1 MEDRSVLTRE
11 APPPDRVLA
20 YGEQP
25 EQVIDL
31 RVPRQRGS
39 APRPPVLLI
48 HGGFW
53 RPRIDRG
60 HTGPMAAE
68 LAAQGWTALSAEY
81 RRVPGE
87 PDLAVRDLCR
97 IIEQLPELLDTPCE
111 RVLVIGHSA
120 GGHLALCL
128 AAAGLS
134 RLGGILALAPVADL
148 HLAEERALGE
158 GAVRAFLG
166 GSAESRPDLDPAR
179 MSAPLVATTIIHG
192 TDDAI
197 VPVEIAESYASAH
210 AQVRL
215 VRQVGAGHFA
225 VIDPLS
231 RAWPAVVRELR
242 RLASRDT
249 L

>member
-1 MEDRSVLTRE
+1 MEDRSVLTR
-11 APPPDRVLA
+11 AATPPDRVLA
-20 YGEQP
+20 YGELP
-25 EQVIDL
+25 EQVIEL
-31 RVPRQRGS
+31 RVASPQAS

-53 RPRIDRG
+53 RPHIDRS

-81 RRVPGE
+81 RRIPGQ
-87 PDLAVRDLCR
+87 PDLALGDLCR
-97 IIEQLPELLDTPCE
+97 AIEQLPSLLDAPCE
-111 RVLVIGHSA
+111 RLLVMGHSA

-128 AAAGLS
+128 AASGLAS
-134 RLGGILALAPVADL
+134 GVLALAPVADL
-148 HLAEERALGE
+148 RLAEERRLGD

-166 GSAESRPDLDPAR
+166 GSAESRPDLDPRR
-179 MSAPLVATTIIHG
+179 MSAPAIATTIIHG
-192 TDDAI
+192 TDDVI
-197 VPVEIAESYASAH
+197 VPLEIAESYASAH

-225 VIDPLS
+225 LIDPLS

-242 RLASRDT
+242 RFAS
-249 L
+249 